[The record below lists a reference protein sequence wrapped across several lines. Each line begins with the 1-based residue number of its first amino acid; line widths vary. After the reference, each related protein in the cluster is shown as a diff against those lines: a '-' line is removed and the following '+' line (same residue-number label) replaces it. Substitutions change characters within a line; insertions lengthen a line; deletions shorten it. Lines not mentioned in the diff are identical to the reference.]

1 MKLQKATR
9 FALYAVLE
17 LASNPERQ
25 FSAGDIA
32 DRFEISGHHLS
43 KVLRTLGRA
52 GLVEALRGA
61 GGGYRF
67 RGNPKRTTLLDVVQL
82 FEQVDGG
89 AEGAREPGSR
99 TPQGRALGR
108 VLEEIDQIARATLGS
123 VTLATMAKLIHQERM
138 GEGERRPPTAV
149 RAVRV
154 AD

>member
-138 GEGERRPPTAV
+138 GEGERRPPATA

-154 AD
+154 VD